1 MKYKEDR
8 FELDKI
14 LYNEQLK
21 RVEGLPNQEILE
33 ERIERILIANIRL
46 CVFQE
51 SLHKSSRIHKR
62 LQRIRQ
68 ICKDPVSKAVLH
80 HYPIHRFNL
89 IKISESECIDFMGM
103 NIEKLKLSLKNR
115 TFFPVVIHA
124 LRNRWPLWWIRSKAI
139 REVQLE
145 DRAYRILKKKYG
157 SLISNSF
164 DKSYLREFPEYKITV
179 LTAKSIQQYVTI
191 PEEILY
197 KWNKGIINNANFSDV
212 LRVEI
217 LSKYGGIWLDATVYC
232 TGNTIKDLI
241 EKNPFFMYKSLSSI
255 EENISSSS
263 WMIASTANH
272 PLILSAK
279 KLLVEY
285 WCRENIAIHYFVF
298 HLLFTIVAKNYSD
311 VWQSVPTYTN
321 AAPHIMVDELNNDF
335 SKERY
340 QQLCQISDFHK
351 LNYKKNYND
360 KSESLYSY
368 LLNQ

>member
-1 MKYKEDR
+1 M
-8 FELDKI
+8 
-14 LYNEQLK
+14 
-21 RVEGLPNQEILE
+21 
-33 ERIERILIANIRL
+33 A
-46 CVFQE
+46 
-51 SLHKSSRIHKR
+51 
-62 LQRIRQ
+62 
-68 ICKDPVSKAVLH
+68 
-80 HYPIHRFNL
+80 
-89 IKISESECIDFMGM
+89 M

-164 DKSYLREFPEYKITV
+164 DKSCLSEEVPKQIWICWFQGMENAPELVKSCYKSVKREFSEYKITV
-179 LTAKSIQQYVTI
+179 LTAKNIQQYVTI

-217 LSKYGGIWLDATVYC
+217 LSKYGGVWLDATVYC
-232 TGNTIKDLI
+232 TGSTIKELI

-272 PLILSAK
+272 PLILSVK

-298 HLLFTIVAKNYSD
+298 HLLFTIVAEHYSD

-321 AAPHIMVDELNNDF
+321 AAPHIMVDEFNNDF

-340 QQLCQISDFHK
+340 PQSCQISDFHK